1 MADILIVEC
10 LRDLPD
16 EQLQHFFDYLKAQ
29 KEIGVILLPP
39 YLKAQIVPDDIEIKF
54 IDENGKE
61 KVYDKHDGCK
71 AEETYIRS
79 SR

>member
-16 EQLQHFFDYLKAQ
+16 EQLQHIFDYLKAQ
-29 KEIGVILLPP
+29 KETGVILIPP

-61 KVYDKHDGCK
+61 KVYDKHDGCR

>member
-1 MADILIVEC
+1 MADLLIVEC

-16 EQLQHFFDYLKAQ
+16 EQLQQIFDCLKAQ
-29 KEIGVILLPP
+29 KETGVILLPL

-61 KVYDKHDGCK
+61 KVYDKHDGCRV
-71 AEETYIRS
+71 EEAPIRS

>member
-16 EQLQHFFDYLKAQ
+16 EQLQQIFDCLKAQ
-29 KEIGVILLPP
+29 KETGIILLPP

-54 IDENGKE
+54 VDENEKE
-61 KVYDKHDGCK
+61 KTDDKYDN
-71 AEETYIRS
+71 R
-79 SR
+79 

>member
-1 MADILIVEC
+1 MADLLIVEC

-16 EQLQHFFDYLKAQ
+16 EQLQHIFDYLKAQ
-29 KEIGVILLPP
+29 KETGIILLPP
-39 YLKAQIVPDDIEIKF
+39 YLKAQIVSDDIEIKF

-61 KVYDKHDGCK
+61 KVYDEHDGCR

>member
-16 EQLQHFFDYLKAQ
+16 EQLQHIFDCIKTQ
-29 KEIGVILLPP
+29 KEIEVILLPP

-61 KVYDKHDGCK
+61 KN
-71 AEETYIRS
+71 R
-79 SR
+79 

>member
-16 EQLQHFFDYLKAQ
+16 EQLQHIFDCLKTQ

-39 YLKAQIVPDDIEIKF
+39 YLKTQIVPDDIEIKL

-61 KVYDKHDGCK
+61 KN
-71 AEETYIRS
+71 R
-79 SR
+79 

>member
-1 MADILIVEC
+1 MADLLIVEC

-16 EQLQHFFDYLKAQ
+16 EQLQHIFDYLKAQ
-29 KEIGVILLPP
+29 KETGVILLPP
-39 YLKAQIVPDDIEIKF
+39 YLKAQIVPDNIEIKF

-61 KVYDKHDGCK
+61 KMNNEHDNCRVEG
-71 AEETYIRS
+71 TSIRS

>member
-1 MADILIVEC
+1 MADLLIVEC

-16 EQLQHFFDYLKAQ
+16 EQLQQIFDCLKAQ
-29 KEIGVILLPP
+29 KETGVILLPP
-39 YLKAQIVPDDIEIKF
+39 YLKAQIVPDNIEIKF

-61 KVYDKHDGCK
+61 KTDDKHDNCR
-71 AEETYIRS
+71 AEEAYIRP